1 MTRNLSNNQV
11 AFMQIRVLGSGA
23 GGGFPQWNCSCPNCK
38 AVRAGTIK
46 ASTRN
51 QSSIA
56 VSSDGEHWAL
66 FNASPDVRAQLENF
80 PEIHPK
86 NKVRGTGIE
95 AIVIFD
101 SQIDHATGLLILREG
116 DPLTI
121 YCTDMVKQD
130 LTTGFP
136 IFNILEHFC
145 GVEDHPIPLNGDAFT
160 IPNIDDLEF
169 TALPLKS
176 KAPPYSPHRNDP
188 HEGDNI
194 GMIIHQISTGKTT
207 FYAPGLGVIEP
218 HVEQAMTEADCVLV
232 DGTFWTDDELASVG
246 RPLLARKIG
255 HLPQFGKGGMIEFL
269 DTLDKPRKILIHI
282 NNTNPILNE
291 ESEERDILTQHG
303 IEVSYDTMN
312 IEL

>member
-1 MTRNLSNNQV
+1 MK
-11 AFMQIRVLGSGA
+11 IRVLGSGA

-38 AVRAGTIK
+38 AVRAGSIK

-56 VSSDGEHWAL
+56 ISSDGEHWVL
-66 FNASPDVRAQLENF
+66 FNASPDVRSQLENF

-86 NKVRGTGIE
+86 DKVRGTGIE
-95 AIVIFD
+95 AIVMID

-121 YCTDMVKQD
+121 YCTEMVKQD
-130 LTTGFP
+130 LSTGFP

-145 GVEDHPIPLNGDAFT
+145 GVIDHTIPLNGDSFS
-160 IPNIDDLEF
+160 IPTIDDLEF
-169 TALPLKS
+169 TALALKS
-176 KAPPYSPHRNDP
+176 KAPPYSPHRDDP

-194 GMIIHQISTGKTT
+194 GMIIRQISTGKTT

-218 HVEQAMTEADCVLV
+218 HVEKAMAESDCVLV

-255 HLPQFGKGGMIEFL
+255 HIPQSGEDGMIEFL
-269 DTLDKPRKILIHI
+269 DTLEKPRKILIHI

-291 ESEERDILTQHG
+291 ESEERGILTQHG
-303 IEVSYDTMN
+303 IEVAFDNMN

>member
-1 MTRNLSNNQV
+1 MY
-11 AFMQIRVLGSGA
+11 IRILGSGA

-38 AVRAGTIK
+38 AVRSGSIN
-46 ASTRN
+46 ASPRN

-56 VSSDGEHWAL
+56 VSSDGEHWVL

-95 AIVIFD
+95 AIVMFD

-116 DPLTI
+116 DPLTV

-194 GMIIHQISTGKTT
+194 GMIIRQLSTGKTT
-207 FYAPGLGVIEP
+207 FYAPGLGQIEP
-218 HVEQAMTEADCVLV
+218 HVEKAMSDADCVLV

-255 HLPQFGKGGMIEFL
+255 HLPQSGEGGMIEFL
-269 DTLDKPRKILIHI
+269 DTLNKPRKILIHI

-291 ESEERDILTQHG
+291 ESKERDILTQHG
-303 IEVSYDTMN
+303 IEVSFDNMH

>member
-1 MTRNLSNNQV
+1 MK
-11 AFMQIRVLGSGA
+11 IRVLGSGA

-38 AVRAGTIK
+38 AVRAGSIK

-56 VSSDGEHWAL
+56 ISSDGERWVL
-66 FNASPDVRAQLENF
+66 FNASPDVRTQLENF

-86 NKVRGTGIE
+86 DKVRGTGIE
-95 AIVIFD
+95 AIVMID

-116 DPLTI
+116 DPLTV

-130 LTTGFP
+130 LSTGFP

-145 GVEDHPIPLNGDAFT
+145 GVIDHPIPLNGDSFT
-160 IPNIDDLEF
+160 IPNIADLDF
-169 TALPLKS
+169 TALALKS

-194 GMIIHQISTGKTT
+194 GMVIRQISTGKTV
-207 FYAPGLGVIEP
+207 FYAPGLGLIEP
-218 HVEQAMTEADCVLV
+218 HVKKAMAEADCILV

-255 HLPQFGKGGMIEFL
+255 HIPQSGKDGMIEIL
-269 DTLDKPRKILIHI
+269 DTLEKPRKILIHI

-291 ESEERDILTQHG
+291 ESTEREILNQHG
-303 IEVSYDTMN
+303 IEVSFDNMN

>member
-1 MTRNLSNNQV
+1 MK
-11 AFMQIRVLGSGA
+11 IRVLGSGA

-38 AVRAGTIK
+38 AVRSGSIK

-56 VSSDGEHWAL
+56 ISSDGEHWVL
-66 FNASPDVRAQLENF
+66 FNASPDVRAQLEGF

-86 NKVRGTGIE
+86 DKVRGTGIE
-95 AIVIFD
+95 AIVIID

-116 DPLTI
+116 DPLNI
-121 YCTDMVKQD
+121 YCTEMVKQD

-145 GVEDHPIPLNGDAFT
+145 GVIDHPIPLNGDSFS
-160 IPNIDDLEF
+160 IPNIDDIEF
-169 TALPLKS
+169 TALALKS

-194 GMIIHQISTGKTT
+194 GMIIRQVSTGKTT
-207 FYAPGLGVIEP
+207 FYAPGLGEIEP
-218 HVEQAMTEADCVLV
+218 HVEKAMSEADCILV

-255 HLPQFGKGGMIEFL
+255 HIPQSGENGMIEIL
-269 DTLDKPRKILIHI
+269 DAMEKPRKILIHI

-291 ESEERDILTQHG
+291 ESKERELLNQHG
-303 IEVSYDTMN
+303 IEVSFDNMN

>member
-1 MTRNLSNNQV
+1 
-11 AFMQIRVLGSGA
+11 MQIRVLGSGA

-38 AVRAGTIK
+38 AVRAGDIK
-46 ASTRN
+46 ATTRN

-56 VSSDGEHWAL
+56 ISSDGEHWVL

-86 NKVRGTGIE
+86 HKVRGTGIE
-95 AIVIFD
+95 AIVIID
-101 SQIDHATGLLILREG
+101 SQIEHETGLLILREG
-116 DPLTI
+116 DPLDI
-121 YCTDMVKQD
+121 YCTEMVKQD

-145 GVEDHPIPLNGDAFT
+145 GVNEHNIPLNGEAFT

-169 TALPLKS
+169 TALALKS

-194 GMIIHQISTGKTT
+194 GMIIRQISTGKTT

-218 HVEQAMTEADCVLV
+218 HVEKAMQEADCVMV

-255 HLPQFGKGGMIEFL
+255 HIPQSGKDGMIEVL
-269 DTLDKPRKILIHI
+269 DAMDKPRKILIHI

-291 ESEERDILTQHG
+291 ESAEREILNQHG
-303 IEVSYDTMN
+303 IEVSFDNMN

>member
-1 MTRNLSNNQV
+1 MK
-11 AFMQIRVLGSGA
+11 IRVLGSGA

-38 AVRAGTIK
+38 AVRSGSIK

-56 VSSDGEHWAL
+56 VSSDGEHWVL
-66 FNASPDVRAQLENF
+66 FNASPDVRAQLEGF

-95 AIVIFD
+95 AIVIID

-116 DPLTI
+116 DPLNI

-145 GVEDHPIPLNGDAFT
+145 GVNDHPIPLNGDSFT

-176 KAPPYSPHRNDP
+176 KAPPYSPHRDDP

-194 GMIIHQISTGKTT
+194 GMVIRQISTGKTT
-207 FYAPGLGVIEP
+207 FYAPGLGEIEP
-218 HVEQAMTEADCVLV
+218 HIEKVMIEADFVLV

-255 HLPQFGKGGMIEFL
+255 HLPQSGESGMIEFL
-269 DTLDKPRKILIHI
+269 DTLEKPRKILIHI

-291 ESEERDILTQHG
+291 ESKERNILNQHG
-303 IEVSYDTMN
+303 IEVSFDNMN

>member
-1 MTRNLSNNQV
+1 MK
-11 AFMQIRVLGSGA
+11 IRVLGSGA

-38 AVRAGTIK
+38 AVRASTIK

-56 VSSDGEHWAL
+56 VSSDGERWVL

-95 AIVIFD
+95 AIVIID

-116 DPLTI
+116 DPLNI
-121 YCTDMVKQD
+121 YCTEMVKQD

-145 GVEDHPIPLNGDAFT
+145 GVNEHSIPLNGDAFT

-169 TALPLKS
+169 TALALKS

-194 GMIIHQISTGKTT
+194 GMIIRQISTGKTT

-218 HVEQAMTEADCVLV
+218 HVEKAMQEADCVMV

-255 HLPQFGKGGMIEFL
+255 HIPQSGEGGMMQIL
-269 DTLDKPRKILIHI
+269 DSMKKPRKILIHI

-291 ESEERDILTQHG
+291 ESEERAILNEHG
-303 IEVSYDTMN
+303 IEVSFDNMN

>member
-1 MTRNLSNNQV
+1 MK
-11 AFMQIRVLGSGA
+11 IRVLGSGA

-56 VSSDGEHWAL
+56 VSSDGERWVL

-95 AIVIFD
+95 AIVLID

-116 DPLTI
+116 DPLNI
-121 YCTDMVKQD
+121 YCTEMVKQD
-130 LTTGFP
+130 LSTGFP

-145 GVEDHPIPLNGDAFT
+145 GVNDHSIPLKGDAFT
-160 IPNIDDLEF
+160 IPNINDLEF
-169 TALPLKS
+169 TALALKS

-194 GMIIHQISTGKTT
+194 GMIIRQISTGKTL
-207 FYAPGLGVIEP
+207 FYAPGLGVMEP
-218 HVEQAMTEADCVLV
+218 HVEKAMQEADCVMV
-232 DGTFWTDDELASVG
+232 DGTFWTDNELASVG

-255 HLPQFGKGGMIEFL
+255 HIPQSGEEGMIQIL
-269 DTLDKPRKILIHI
+269 DSLKKPRKILIHI

-291 ESEERDILTQHG
+291 ESEERAILNEHG
-303 IEVSYDTMN
+303 IEASFDNMN

>member
-1 MTRNLSNNQV
+1 MK
-11 AFMQIRVLGSGA
+11 IKVLGSGA

-56 VSSDGEHWAL
+56 VSSDGEHWVL

-95 AIVIFD
+95 AIVIID

-116 DPLTI
+116 DPLNI
-121 YCTDMVKQD
+121 YCTEMVKQD

-145 GVEDHPIPLNGDAFT
+145 GVNEHPIPLNGDAFT

-169 TALPLKS
+169 TALALKS
-176 KAPPYSPHRNDP
+176 KAPPYSPHREDP

-194 GMIIHQISTGKTT
+194 GMVIRQQSTGKTT
-207 FYAPGLGVIEP
+207 FYAPGLGAIES
-218 HVEQAMTEADCVLV
+218 HVEKAMSEADCVMV

-255 HLPQFGKGGMIEFL
+255 HLPQSGKNGMIEFL
-269 DTLDKPRKILIHI
+269 DTLEKPRKILIHI

-291 ESEERDILTQHG
+291 ESEERAILNQHG
-303 IEVSYDTMN
+303 IEVSFDNMN

>member
-1 MTRNLSNNQV
+1 MK
-11 AFMQIRVLGSGA
+11 IRVLGSGA

-38 AVRAGTIK
+38 AVRAGSIK

-56 VSSDGEHWAL
+56 ISSDGEHWVL
-66 FNASPDVRAQLENF
+66 FNASPDVRSQLENF

-86 NKVRGTGIE
+86 DKVRGTGIE
-95 AIVIFD
+95 AIVMID

-121 YCTDMVKQD
+121 YCTEMVKQD
-130 LTTGFP
+130 LSTGFP

-145 GVEDHPIPLNGDAFT
+145 GVIDHTIPLNGDSFS
-160 IPNIDDLEF
+160 IPTIDDLEF
-169 TALPLKS
+169 TALALKS
-176 KAPPYSPHRNDP
+176 KAPPYSPHRDDP

-194 GMIIHQISTGKTT
+194 GMIIRQISTGKTT

-218 HVEQAMTEADCVLV
+218 HVEKAMAEADCALV

-255 HLPQFGKGGMIEFL
+255 HIPQSGEDGMIEFL
-269 DTLDKPRKILIHI
+269 DTLEKPRKILIHI

-291 ESEERDILTQHG
+291 ESEERGILTQHD
-303 IEVSYDTMN
+303 IEVAFDNMN

>member
-1 MTRNLSNNQV
+1 
-11 AFMQIRVLGSGA
+11 
-23 GGGFPQWNCSCPNCK
+23 QWNCSCPNCK
-38 AVRAGTIK
+38 ALRAGTIK
-46 ASTRN
+46 ATARN

-66 FNASPDVRAQLENF
+66 FNASPDVRAQLESF

-86 NKVRGTGIE
+86 NQVRGTGIE
-95 AIVIFD
+95 AIVMFD

-121 YCTDMVKQD
+121 YCTEMVRQD

-145 GVEDHPIPLNGDAFT
+145 GVEEHTIPLNGDAFT
-160 IPNIDDLEF
+160 IPNIQDLEF

-194 GMIIHQISTGKTT
+194 GMIIRQISTGKTT
-207 FYAPGLGVIEP
+207 FYAPGLGEIEA
-218 HVEQAMTEADCVLV
+218 HVEQAMKDADCVLV
-232 DGTFWTDDELASVG
+232 DGTFWSDDELASVG

-255 HLPQFGKGGMIEFL
+255 HLPQSGKGGMIEFL
-269 DTLDKPRKILIHI
+269 DTLEKPRKILIHI

>member
-1 MTRNLSNNQV
+1 
-11 AFMQIRVLGSGA
+11 MQIRILGSGA

-38 AVRAGTIK
+38 ALRAGTIK
-46 ASTRN
+46 ATARN

-66 FNASPDVRAQLENF
+66 FNASPDVRAQLESF

-95 AIVIFD
+95 AIVMFD

-121 YCTDMVKQD
+121 YCTEMVRQD

-145 GVEDHPIPLNGDAFT
+145 GVKDHTIPLNGDAFT
-160 IPNIDDLEF
+160 IPNIQDLEF

-194 GMIIHQISTGKTT
+194 GMIIRQISTGKTT
-207 FYAPGLGVIEP
+207 FYAPGLGEIEA
-218 HVEQAMTEADCVLV
+218 HVEQAMKDADCVLV
-232 DGTFWTDDELASVG
+232 DGTFWSDDELASVG

-255 HLPQFGKGGMIEFL
+255 HLPQSGKGGMIEFL
-269 DTLDKPRKILIHI
+269 DTLEKPRKILIHI

>member
-1 MTRNLSNNQV
+1 
-11 AFMQIRVLGSGA
+11 MQIRVLGSGA

-38 AVRAGTIK
+38 AVRAGSIK

-56 VSSDGEHWAL
+56 VSSDGEHWVL
-66 FNASPDVRAQLENF
+66 FNASPDVRAQLEGF

-95 AIVIFD
+95 AIVVID
-101 SQIDHATGLLILREG
+101 SQIDHVTGLLILREG
-116 DPLTI
+116 DPLDI
-121 YCTDMVKQD
+121 YCTEMVKQD

-145 GVEDHPIPLNGDAFT
+145 GVNDHPIPLNGESFT

-169 TALPLKS
+169 TALALKS

-188 HEGDNI
+188 HEGDNV
-194 GMIIHQISTGKTT
+194 GMIIRQVSTGKTT
-207 FYAPGLGVIEP
+207 FYAPGLGMIEP
-218 HVEQAMTEADCVLV
+218 HVAKAMSEADCVLV

-246 RPLLARKIG
+246 RPLRARAIG
-255 HLPQFGKGGMIEFL
+255 HIPQSGEEGMIEIL
-269 DTLDKPRKILIHI
+269 DGFEKPRKILIHI

-291 ESEERDILTQHG
+291 ESEERAILDQHG
-303 IEVSYDTMN
+303 IEVSFDNMN

>member
-1 MTRNLSNNQV
+1 
-11 AFMQIRVLGSGA
+11 MQIRVLGSGA

-38 AVRAGTIK
+38 AVREGSIK

-66 FNASPDVRAQLENF
+66 FNASPDVRAQLEGF

-95 AIVIFD
+95 AIVMFD

-116 DPLTI
+116 NPLTV
-121 YCTDMVKQD
+121 YCTEMVKQD
-130 LTTGFP
+130 LTSGFP

-145 GVEDHPIPLNGDAFT
+145 GVEDHPIPLNGDSFR

-169 TALPLKS
+169 IALPLKS

-194 GMIIHQISTGKTT
+194 GMIIRQISTGKET

-218 HVEQAMTEADCVLV
+218 HVKNAMTDADCVLV

-255 HLPQFGKGGMIEFL
+255 HLPQSGEGGMIAFL
-269 DTLDKPRKILIHI
+269 DTLSKPRKILIHI

-291 ESEERDILTQHG
+291 ESKERDILTQHG
-303 IEVSYDTMN
+303 IEVSYDNMN

>member
-1 MTRNLSNNQV
+1 
-11 AFMQIRVLGSGA
+11 MQIRILGSGA

-56 VSSDGEHWAL
+56 VSSDGEHWVL
-66 FNASPDVRAQLENF
+66 FNASPDVRAQLEGF

-86 NKVRGTGIE
+86 NKIRGTGIE
-95 AIVIFD
+95 AIVIID
-101 SQIDHATGLLILREG
+101 SQIDHVTGLLILREG

-145 GVEDHPIPLNGDAFT
+145 GVEDRPIPLNGDSFT

-194 GMIIHQISTGKTT
+194 GMIIRQISTGKTT
-207 FYAPGLGVIEP
+207 FYAPGLGAIEP
-218 HVEQAMTEADCVLV
+218 HVEKAMTEADCVLV

-246 RPLLARKIG
+246 RHLLSREIG
-255 HLPQFGKGGMIEFL
+255 HLPQSGKGGMIEFL
-269 DTLDKPRKILIHI
+269 DTLEKPRKILIHI

-291 ESEERDILTQHG
+291 ESAERDILNQHG
-303 IEVSYDTMN
+303 IEVSFDNMN

>member
-1 MTRNLSNNQV
+1 MY
-11 AFMQIRVLGSGA
+11 IRILGSGA

-38 AVRAGTIK
+38 AVRAGTMK
-46 ASTRN
+46 TSTRN

-66 FNASPDVRAQLENF
+66 FNASPDVRAQLESF

-95 AIVIFD
+95 AIVLID
-101 SQIDHATGLLILREG
+101 SQIDHVTGLLILREG
-116 DPLTI
+116 DPLNI
-121 YCTDMVKQD
+121 YCTEMVKQD
-130 LTTGFP
+130 LMTGFP
-136 IFNILEHFC
+136 IFTILQHFC
-145 GVEDHPIPLNGDAFT
+145 GVNNHPIPLNGDAFS

-176 KAPPYSPHRNDP
+176 KAPPYSPHRDDP

-194 GMIIHQISTGKTT
+194 GMIIRQVSTRKTT

-218 HVEQAMTEADCVLV
+218 HVEQAMEEADCVLV
-232 DGTFWTDDELASVG
+232 DGTFWTNDELISVG
-246 RPLLARKIG
+246 RPLQARKIG
-255 HLPQFGKGGMIEFL
+255 HLPQSGEGGMIEFL
-269 DTLDKPRKILIHI
+269 DKLDKPRKVLIHI

-291 ESEERDILTQHG
+291 ESKERDILIQHG
-303 IEVSYDTMN
+303 IEVSFDNMN

>member
-1 MTRNLSNNQV
+1 MK
-11 AFMQIRVLGSGA
+11 IRVLGSGA

-38 AVRAGTIK
+38 AVRAGSIK

-56 VSSDGEHWAL
+56 ISSDGEHWVL

-86 NKVRGTGIE
+86 DKVRGTGIE
-95 AIVIFD
+95 AIVIID

-116 DPLTI
+116 DPLNI
-121 YCTDMVKQD
+121 YCTEMVKQD

-145 GVEDHPIPLNGDAFT
+145 GVNEHPIPLNGNAFT

-169 TALPLKS
+169 TALALKS
-176 KAPPYSPHRNDP
+176 KAPPYSPHRDDP

-194 GMIIHQISTGKTT
+194 GMLIRQPSTGKTT
-207 FYAPGLGVIEP
+207 FYAPGLGAIET
-218 HVEQAMTEADCVLV
+218 HIESAMAEADCVLV
-232 DGTFWTDDELASVG
+232 DGTFWTEDELACVG
-246 RPLLARKIG
+246 RPLLSRKIG
-255 HLPQFGKGGMIEFL
+255 HLPQSGEGGMIEFL
-269 DTLDKPRKILIHI
+269 DTLEKPRKILIHI

-291 ESEERDILTQHG
+291 ESKERDILTQHG
-303 IEVSYDTMN
+303 IEVSFDNMH

>member
-1 MTRNLSNNQV
+1 
-11 AFMQIRVLGSGA
+11 MQIRVLGSGA

-56 VSSDGEHWAL
+56 VSPDGEHWAL
-66 FNASPDVRAQLENF
+66 FNASPDVRAQLEGF

-95 AIVIFD
+95 AIVMFD

-130 LTTGFP
+130 LTSGFP

-145 GVEDHPIPLNGDAFT
+145 GVEDHPIPLNGESFT

-194 GMIIHQISTGKTT
+194 GMIIRQVSTDKTT
-207 FYAPGLGVIEP
+207 FYAPGLGMIEP
-218 HVEQAMTEADCVLV
+218 HVEKAMTNADCVLV

-255 HLPQFGKGGMIEFL
+255 HLPQSGEGGMIEFL

-291 ESEERDILTQHG
+291 ESAERDILTQHG
-303 IEVSYDTMN
+303 IEVSYDNMN

>member
-1 MTRNLSNNQV
+1 MK
-11 AFMQIRVLGSGA
+11 IRVLGSGA

-46 ASTRN
+46 ASRRN

-56 VSSDGEHWAL
+56 ISSDSERWVL

-95 AIVIFD
+95 AIVLID

-116 DPLTI
+116 DPLNI
-121 YCTDMVKQD
+121 YCTEMVKQD

-145 GVEDHPIPLNGDAFT
+145 GVNEHAIPLNGDAFS

-169 TALPLKS
+169 TA
-176 KAPPYSPHRNDP
+176 
-188 HEGDNI
+188 
-194 GMIIHQISTGKTT
+194 
-207 FYAPGLGVIEP
+207 
-218 HVEQAMTEADCVLV
+218 
-232 DGTFWTDDELASVG
+232 
-246 RPLLARKIG
+246 
-255 HLPQFGKGGMIEFL
+255 
-269 DTLDKPRKILIHI
+269 
-282 NNTNPILNE
+282 
-291 ESEERDILTQHG
+291 
-303 IEVSYDTMN
+303 
-312 IEL
+312 

>member
-1 MTRNLSNNQV
+1 
-11 AFMQIRVLGSGA
+11 MQIRVLGSGA

-66 FNASPDVRAQLENF
+66 FNASPDVRAQLEAF

-95 AIVIFD
+95 AIVMFD

-130 LTTGFP
+130 LTSGFP

-145 GVEDHPIPLNGDAFT
+145 GVEDHPIPLNGDSFT

-194 GMIIHQISTGKTT
+194 GMIIRQVSTGKTT
-207 FYAPGLGVIEP
+207 FAATLSQATATLSSIP
-218 HVEQAMTEADCVLV
+218 HIPTRSDSA
-232 DGTFWTDDELASVG
+232 ASRQ
-246 RPLLARKIG
+246 RPARKD
-255 HLPQFGKGGMIEFL
+255 GMSGSAR
-269 DTLDKPRKILIHI
+269 PR
-282 NNTNPILNE
+282 
-291 ESEERDILTQHG
+291 LT
-303 IEVSYDTMN
+303 SKTASPMSRSFSTRSTRSR
-312 IEL
+312 LR

>member
-1 MTRNLSNNQV
+1 MK
-11 AFMQIRVLGSGA
+11 IRVLGSGA

-38 AVRAGTIK
+38 AVRAGSIK
-46 ASTRN
+46 ASKRN

-56 VSSDGEHWAL
+56 ISSDGEHWVL
-66 FNASPDVRAQLENF
+66 FNASPDVRSQLENF

-86 NKVRGTGIE
+86 DKVRGTGIE
-95 AIVIFD
+95 AIVMID

-130 LTTGFP
+130 LSTGFP

-145 GVEDHPIPLNGDAFT
+145 GVIDHPIPLNGDSFT
-160 IPNIDDLEF
+160 IANIDDLEF
-169 TALPLKS
+169 TALALKS

-194 GMIIHQISTGKTT
+194 GMVISQCSTGKTV

-218 HVEQAMTEADCVLV
+218 HVEKAMADADCVLV
-232 DGTFWTDDELASVG
+232 DGTFWTNDELASVG
-246 RPLLARKIG
+246 RPLLARSIG
-255 HLPQFGKGGMIEFL
+255 HIPQSGKDGMIEVL
-269 DTLDKPRKILIHI
+269 DALEKPRKILIHI
-282 NNTNPILNE
+282 NNTNPILDE
-291 ESEERDILTQHG
+291 ESKERDILNQHG
-303 IEVSYDTMN
+303 IEVSFDNMN

>member
-1 MTRNLSNNQV
+1 MK
-11 AFMQIRVLGSGA
+11 IRVLGSGA

-56 VSSDGEHWAL
+56 VSSDGEHWVL

-95 AIVIFD
+95 AIVIID

-116 DPLTI
+116 EPLNI
-121 YCTDMVKQD
+121 YCTEMVKQD

-136 IFNILEHFC
+136 IFTILEHFC
-145 GVEDHPIPLNGDAFT
+145 GVNEHPIPLNGNAFT
-160 IPNIDDLEF
+160 IPNIEDLEF
-169 TALPLKS
+169 TALALKS

-194 GMIIHQISTGKTT
+194 GMIIRQPSTGKTT

-218 HVEQAMTEADCVLV
+218 HVEKAMNEADCVLV

-255 HLPQFGKGGMIEFL
+255 HIPQSGKEGMIEIL
-269 DTLDKPRKILIHI
+269 DSMQKPRKILIHI

-291 ESEERDILTQHG
+291 TSEEHKILKQHS
-303 IEVSYDTMN
+303 IEVSFDNMN

>member
-1 MTRNLSNNQV
+1 MK
-11 AFMQIRVLGSGA
+11 IRVLGSGA

-46 ASTRN
+46 ATTRN

-56 VSSDGEHWAL
+56 VSSDGEHWVL
-66 FNASPDVRAQLENF
+66 FNASPDVRTQLENF

-86 NKVRGTGIE
+86 DKIRGTGIE
-95 AIVIFD
+95 AIVMID

-121 YCTDMVKQD
+121 YCTEMVKQD

-145 GVEDHPIPLNGDAFT
+145 GVNDHPIPLNGDSFS

-169 TALPLKS
+169 TALALKS

-194 GMIIHQISTGKTT
+194 GMVIRQISTGKTT
-207 FYAPGLGVIEP
+207 FYAPGLGEIEP
-218 HVEQAMTEADCVLV
+218 HVEKTMADSDCVLV

-255 HLPQFGKGGMIEFL
+255 HIPQSGKGGMIEFL
-269 DTLDKPRKILIHI
+269 DTLIKPRKILIHI

-291 ESEERDILTQHG
+291 ESKERDILAEHG
-303 IEVSYDTMN
+303 IEVSFDNMK

>member
-1 MTRNLSNNQV
+1 
-11 AFMQIRVLGSGA
+11 MQIRVLGSGA

-38 AVRAGTIK
+38 SVRAGAIK
-46 ASTRN
+46 ATTRN

-56 VSSDGEHWAL
+56 VSSDGEHWVL
-66 FNASPDVRAQLENF
+66 FNASPDVRAQLEGF

-95 AIVIFD
+95 AIVIID
-101 SQIDHATGLLILREG
+101 SQIDHVTGLLILREG
-116 DPLTI
+116 DPLDV
-121 YCTDMVKQD
+121 YCTEMVKQD

-136 IFNILEHFC
+136 IFNILSHFC
-145 GVEDHPIPLNGDAFT
+145 GINEHSIPLNGDAFT

-169 TALPLKS
+169 TALALKS

-188 HEGDNI
+188 HEGDNV
-194 GMIIHQISTGKTT
+194 GMIIRQISTGKTT

-218 HVEQAMTEADCVLV
+218 HVEKAMSAADCVLV
-232 DGTFWTDDELASVG
+232 DGTFWTDDELACVG

-255 HLPQFGKGGMIEFL
+255 HIPQSGKGGMIEVL
-269 DTLDKPRKILIHI
+269 DGFDKPRKVLIHI

-291 ESEERDILTQHG
+291 ESEERAILGQHG
-303 IEVSYDTMN
+303 IEVSFDNMS
-312 IEL
+312 IEI

>member
-1 MTRNLSNNQV
+1 MK
-11 AFMQIRVLGSGA
+11 IRVLGSGA

-38 AVRAGTIK
+38 AVRAGSIK
-46 ASTRN
+46 ASKRN

-56 VSSDGEHWAL
+56 ISSDGEHWVL
-66 FNASPDVRAQLENF
+66 FNASPDVRTQLENF
-80 PEIHPK
+80 PAIHPK
-86 NKVRGTGIE
+86 NKIRGTGIE
-95 AIVIFD
+95 AIVMID

-130 LTTGFP
+130 LSTGFP
-136 IFNILEHFC
+136 IFNILQHFC
-145 GVEDHPIPLNGDAFT
+145 GVIDHPIPLNGDSFT

-169 TALPLKS
+169 SALALKS

-194 GMIIHQISTGKTT
+194 GMVIRQISTGKTT
-207 FYAPGLGVIEP
+207 FYAPGLGAIEA
-218 HVEQAMTEADCVLV
+218 HVEKAMAEADCVLV

-255 HLPQFGKGGMIEFL
+255 HLPQSGEGGMIEFL
-269 DTLDKPRKILIHI
+269 DTLEKPRKILIHI

-291 ESEERDILTQHG
+291 ESEERDILSQHD
-303 IEVSYDTMN
+303 IEVSFDNMN

>member
-1 MTRNLSNNQV
+1 MTSRIGHS
-11 AFMQIRVLGSGA
+11 FFIMQIRVLGSGA
-23 GGGFPQWNCSCPNCK
+23 GGGFPQWNCSCANCK
-38 AVRAGTIK
+38 AIRAGTFN

-56 VSSDGEHWAL
+56 ISSDGEHWVL
-66 FNASPDVRAQLENF
+66 FNASPDVRTQLENF

-95 AIVIFD
+95 AIVMID

-116 DPLTI
+116 DPLNV

-130 LTTGFP
+130 LSTGFP

-145 GVEDHPIPLNGDAFT
+145 GVNEHAIPLDGQAFT
-160 IPNIDDLEF
+160 IPNINDLEF
-169 TALPLKS
+169 MALPLKS

-194 GMIIHQISTGKTT
+194 GMVIRQCSTGKTM
-207 FYAPGLGVIEP
+207 FYAPGLGEIEP
-218 HVEQAMTEADCVLV
+218 HVEKAMCEADCVLV

-246 RPLLARKIG
+246 RPLSARKIG
-255 HLPQFGKGGMIEFL
+255 HLPQSGKGGMIEFL
-269 DTLDKPRKILIHI
+269 DTLKKPRKILIHI

-291 ESEERDILTQHG
+291 NSKERDILTQHG
-303 IEVSYDTMN
+303 IEVSFDNMN

>member
-1 MTRNLSNNQV
+1 
-11 AFMQIRVLGSGA
+11 MQIRILGSGA

-38 AVRAGTIK
+38 AIRAGTIK
-46 ASTRN
+46 ASPRN

-56 VSSDGEHWAL
+56 ISSDGEHWAL
-66 FNASPDVRAQLENF
+66 FNASPDVRAQLERF

-95 AIVIFD
+95 AIVMFD

-121 YCTDMVKQD
+121 YCTEMVRQD

-145 GVEDHPIPLNGDAFT
+145 GVEDHSIPLNGDGFT
-160 IPNIDDLEF
+160 IPNIEDLEF

-194 GMIIHQISTGKTT
+194 GMIIRQISTGKKI
-207 FYAPGLGVIEP
+207 FYAPGLGEIES
-218 HVEQAMTEADCVLV
+218 HVEQAMSDADCVLV
-232 DGTFWTDDELASVG
+232 DGTFWTDNELASVG

-255 HLPQFGKGGMIEFL
+255 HLPQSGEGGMIEFL

-291 ESEERDILTQHG
+291 ESKERDILTQHG
-303 IEVSYDTMN
+303 IEVSYDNMN